1 MKNKIYTL
9 LLLAIIGSAL
19 YAQGPSQGASDVMP
33 VAAFEDLY
41 RFGNFYI
48 SAQPEVTRLTW
59 LKDHGVKTI
68 INLRSEEEN
77 ETFVDEEYDE
87 KFVAEKLGFDYYSLP
102 VDGNAG
108 FNPSNQAAF
117 NDLADAET
125 PTLVH
130 CQSGRR
136 ATFFFIV
143 YLVQEQGYSL
153 QEAVN
158 TGRQMKYSSPLE
170 QLMDAEFIMEINP
183 D

>member
-1 MKNKIYTL
+1 MKITYVL
-9 LLLAIIGSAL
+9 LLLAIVGSTL
-19 YAQGPSQGASDVMP
+19 QAQGTSHGASNVMP

-41 RFGNFYI
+41 RYGNFYI
-48 SAQPEVTRLTW
+48 SAQPEVARLTW

-77 ETFVDEEYDE
+77 EDFKDEEYDE
-87 KFVAEKLGFDYYSLP
+87 QFVAEKLGFNFYSLP
-102 VDGNAG
+102 IDGDAG
-108 FNPSNQAAF
+108 FTPANQAAF
-117 NDLADAET
+117 NELADAET

-136 ATFFFIV
+136 ATYLFV
-143 YLVQEQGYSL
+143 AYLVQEQGYSL

-158 TGRQMKYSSPLE
+158 IGRQMKYSSPLE
-170 QLMDAEFIMEINP
+170 QLMDAEFIMEIKA